1 MNDVVAPLGRPLSD
15 EIRHDLNDR
24 VTGGD
29 QEAVGVAEG
38 GIYVQADQRLHPG
51 GERRHYSGP
60 FVRDKLK
67 ILFSLTQLGTERYH
81 NRKLTTWALVMT
93 EACN

>member
-1 MNDVVAPLGRPLSD
+1 MNDVVTPLGRPLSD
-15 EIRHDLNDR
+15 KIRHDLYDR

-51 GERRHYSGP
+51 EERGNITAVHSSHKSRW
-60 FVRDKLK
+60 DIK
-67 ILFSLTQLGTERYH
+67 
-81 NRKLTTWALVMT
+81 
-93 EACN
+93 

>member
-1 MNDVVAPLGRPLSD
+1 MNDVVTPLGRPLSD
-15 EIRHDLNDR
+15 EIRHDLYDR

-51 GERRHYSGP
+51 GREETLQRSIPHTKADG
-60 FVRDKLK
+60 
-67 ILFSLTQLGTERYH
+67 I
-81 NRKLTTWALVMT
+81 
-93 EACN
+93 